1 VTQPMPEQI
10 IPPLVDPGNPYIG
23 QYPAALQLG
32 IGQGPDGQPKM
43 IMSIRCG
50 PASLAV
56 LLTRE
61 QAKQWGREIV
71 DNADKVSSLMIPGNG
86 IPPFPMPNPG
96 EKP

>member
-1 VTQPMPEQI
+1 VTQPIPEQV
-10 IPPLVDPGNPYIG
+10 IPPLVDPGNPFIG
-23 QYPAALQLG
+23 QYPAQLQLG
-32 IGQGPDGQPKM
+32 IGQGPQGPAM

-71 DNADKVSSLMIPGNG
+71 DNADKVSPLMIPGNG
-86 IPPFPMPNPG
+86 VPPFPTPHPG
-96 EKP
+96 KQP

>member
-1 VTQPMPEQI
+1 MTQPIPEQA
-10 IPPLVDPGNPYIG
+10 IPPLVDPGNPFIG
-23 QYPAALQLG
+23 QYPAQLQLG

-71 DNADKVSSLMIPGNG
+71 DNADKVSPLMIPGNG
-86 IPPFPMPNPG
+86 VPPFPTPHPG
-96 EKP
+96 ERP